1 MKALID
7 RRQFC
12 QARSFAYI
20 ARNTSGLALIEFA
33 FTLPILLTLSLT
45 GAELTNY
52 VTTRMRVSQMALQ
65 LSDNAARMGKGTQ
78 ITAKS
83 ISELDIN
90 DIMAGVQLQS
100 GELDIANRGR
110 VILSDLEPMANPNTT
125 NKYKI
130 VWQRCFG
137 GKIAHNSGFG
147 TAGQTNLNG
156 IGPTGQV
163 AVAQP
168 DNATMFVEVYYEY
181 KPIIGLGSLAPSTT
195 ITEIASMA
203 VRDRRDLSKIYN
215 NENVTKSI
223 C

>member
-156 IGPTGQV
+156 IGPT
-163 AVAQP
+163 
-168 DNATMFVEVYYEY
+168 MFVEVYYEY